1 MYKTNY
7 YPYVLTARQ
16 TILIVEDDKDLRRLY
31 RTALT
36 IAGYQV
42 RESPDAVDALRQIDA
57 DPPDLIV
64 LDLGL
69 PTFGG
74 HVVQQ
79 EVAAQVQTR
88 HIPILVVTGS
98 DQKISNVACVLR
110 KPISPDRL
118 VEEVRRCVTAAAARR
133 SAT

>member
-1 MYKTNY
+1 M
-7 YPYVLTARQ
+7 LTARQ

-42 RESPDAVDALRQIDA
+42 RESSDAVDALRQIDA
-57 DPPDLIV
+57 DPPNLIV

-69 PTFGG
+69 PTLGG

-79 EVAAQVQTR
+79 EVAAQVLTR
-88 HIPILVVTGS
+88 DIPILVVTGS
-98 DQKISNVACVLR
+98 DQKISDVACVLR

-118 VEEVRRCVTAAAARR
+118 VEEVRRCLRAAAEPSS
-133 SAT
+133 SA